1 MRTLFLS
8 FILIFLPVSHAV
20 AEIETTLSVAKNP
33 HQNGQSL
40 YKICTT
46 SSATA
51 ERLMKFPSGLMQA
64 VAIAESGRWDHHQT
78 RNSPWPWTV
87 MAQNRGRYFTTKSE
101 AISAV
106 KQLLRQGITNIDVGC
121 MQINLGYHGAAFD
134 SLDQAFDPVHN
145 IAYAANFLRKLK
157 QRKESWAQAVGT
169 YHSPNPKRALRYRQ
183 KVYRIWKTLRH
194 KNLIQSN

>member
-1 MRTLFLS
+1 
-8 FILIFLPVSHAV
+8 
-20 AEIETTLSVAKNP
+20 
-33 HQNGQSL
+33 
-40 YKICTT
+40 
-46 SSATA
+46 
-51 ERLMKFPSGLMQA
+51 MQA

-78 RNSPWPWTV
+78 RNQP
-87 MAQNRGRYFTTKSE
+87 MAMDRHGAKSRTLFYHK
-101 AISAV
+101 IRSNLAV